1 MAVRIMHVDDLDN
14 AEDRDVPADETV
26 PFGLDGV
33 AYTVDLTAEHAAE
46 LRDSLKKYVA
56 VAAVNGAATPSKPAP
71 RYPAATGD
79 TPLKASRRYFK
90 RMRAFADSR
99 ADLGEKQYLTASD
112 NFSYTRRLRDAYAE
126 YEAQHGPFPLPDD
139 PQ

>member
-1 MAVRIMHVDDLDN
+1 MAVRIMHVDDLDS

-46 LRDSLKKYVA
+46 LREFLKRYTA
-56 VAAVNGAATPSKPAP
+56 VAAVNDAATAKSTP
-71 RYPAATGD
+71 RHPAAASD
-79 TPLKASRRYFK
+79 TPLKSARRHFK